1 MVLVGPIPENTF
13 TVRTH
18 GRQQKPPTDANGD
31 IKRHVVGQ
39 GMAGIRSDQSPFTI
53 KPHEVT
59 GHNAERND
67 DEVANAERVLKSSY
81 DAGAGDIRCVIGS
94 GVGARHGLSRV
105 KKGVEAAQSGDLRES
120 CGTDEEVRRSRASTW
135 RSSARTIFRV
145 SSSPF
150 PDSADRAEPHILAKD
165 RRSFQV
171 HAEHKKCSTP
181 RRKSER
187 DIGCQPIGNGK
198 RCSWNKRCAN
208 PEISAVGSTCSL
220 GARCEL
226 TWP

>member
-1 MVLVGPIPENTF
+1 LRVGQEGQHSETPEFDGGRLKHAMVLVGPIPENTF

-105 KKGVEAAQSGDLRES
+105 K
-120 CGTDEEVRRSRASTW
+120 RASRRRRAATSG
-135 RSSARTIFRV
+135 RTAALMKRFGGHIDVAIKRPHHLSSFFVA
-145 SSSPF
+145 F
-150 PDSADRAEPHILAKD
+150 P
-165 RRSFQV
+165 
-171 HAEHKKCSTP
+171 
-181 RRKSER
+181 
-187 DIGCQPIGNGK
+187 
-198 RCSWNKRCAN
+198 
-208 PEISAVGSTCSL
+208 
-220 GARCEL
+220 
-226 TWP
+226 